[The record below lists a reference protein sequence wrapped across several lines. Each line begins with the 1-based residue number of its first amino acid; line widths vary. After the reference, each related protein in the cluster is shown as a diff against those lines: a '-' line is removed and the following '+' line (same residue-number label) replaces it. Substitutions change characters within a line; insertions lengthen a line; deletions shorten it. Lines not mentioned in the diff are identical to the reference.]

1 MATAILK
8 TRVQPGRNCKKITTY
23 CEDEEDEQVLD
34 EEELPNFIEY
44 YKINRN
50 KLRHPKP
57 EYFDG
62 KEIVYMVWVC
72 DIIYGWI
79 PKIGSTYNFINR
91 LKQLVNKHSRSI
103 PSIELPK
110 RIKQIAGSH
119 SFVIQSI
126 YSFDEKGIKRYDK
139 VEKEIHESLKEQ
151 KLRYGKSREYYQT
164 DDESVKIV
172 HEHFHRICKLYKG
185 ELIYQNLSKYQN
197 FKTISTLKQI
207 IF

>member
-34 EEELPNFIEY
+34 EEELPNFIVY
-44 YKINRN
+44 YKEIQD

-62 KEIVYMVWVC
+62 KEIVYMVWLY

-79 PKIGSTYNFINR
+79 LKIGSTYNFINR
-91 LKQLVNKHSRSI
+91 LEQHVNKHSHS
-103 PSIELPK
+103 SNLPK

-151 KLRYGKSREYYQT
+151 RLKYDKKREYYQT